1 MLGQLLE
8 QAGCSVVPLPQ
19 TDSPIDAIKQLTRPE
34 GRTAGVVCI
43 SALPPF
49 ALLNARTLSKRV
61 REECPEARIV
71 VGLWN
76 FSGGGK
82 TASERLGKAFA
93 DPVATSL
100 KDAMQ
105 EICGSP
111 DVPEPETAAQE
122 IQA

>member
-1 MLGQLLE
+1 M
-8 QAGCSVVPLPQ
+8 
-19 TDSPIDAIKQLTRPE
+19 
-34 GRTAGVVCI
+34 
-43 SALPPF
+43 
-49 ALLNARTLSKRV
+49 
-61 REECPEARIV
+61 REEFPEVRIV

-111 DVPEPETAAQE
+111 DAPETETAPQE
-122 IQA
+122 IRA